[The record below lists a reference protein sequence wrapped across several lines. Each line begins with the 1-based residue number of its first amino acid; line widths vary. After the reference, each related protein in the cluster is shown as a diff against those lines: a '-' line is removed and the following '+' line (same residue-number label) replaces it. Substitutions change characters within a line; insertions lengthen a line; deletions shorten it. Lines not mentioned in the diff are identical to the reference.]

1 MALPLAMRKDIRD
14 HEEKIADVLKQ
25 MSAALG
31 FEVTHDIS
39 WEGIAAQ
46 VPNAHEKQ
54 PGRTVFLHLA
64 SILKAIQ
71 FQCKDDEIIKQEFA
85 RVISKKKVS
94 VVAEETDGD
103 KRYILG
109 GLAPAGVRFVD
120 GVMQVVINSKTFGG
134 TLNALENLNIAEVI
148 SKTCTPSGSMPLLVR
163 HALHETEP
171 ARAASLK
178 KISAALGQPIELEF
192 NASEFYNQL
201 GAFNCHAG
209 DRADMAVFIKNALDG
224 LATLVEKSCKDS
236 MVKEA
241 IQDALRNKKIKFLLQ
256 KDAIAFDDRKKYG
269 GGAQCGMKL
278 SGGDMIIVLSANQFS
293 RGSIGGNVADINI
306 QTLL

>member
-1 MALPLAMRKDIRD
+1 MSLPLAARKDIRD
-14 HEEKIADVLKQ
+14 HEEKIVDVMKQ
-25 MSAALG
+25 MSAAFG

-39 WEGIAAQ
+39 WEGIAAN
-46 VPNAHEKQ
+46 VPNIQEKQ
-54 PGRTVFLHLA
+54 PGRTVYVNLA
-64 SILKAIQ
+64 SLLKAIQ
-71 FQCKDDEIIKQEFA
+71 SQCKDDALVKQEFA

-103 KRYILG
+103 KRYVLG

-120 GVMQVVINSKTFGG
+120 GMMQVVINAKTFGG
-134 TLNALENLNIAEVI
+134 TLNALERLNVAEVM
-148 SKTCTPSGSMPLLVR
+148 SKTCVPPGGMPLLVR

-178 KISAALGQPIELEF
+178 KISAALGHPIELEF
-192 NASEFYNQL
+192 DPNEFYQQL
-201 GAFNCHAG
+201 GAFKCHAG
-209 DRADMAVFIKNALDG
+209 DREDMALFIKNVLDG
-224 LATLVEKSCKDS
+224 LANLVEKSCKDS

-241 IQDALRNKKIKFLLQ
+241 IQDAMRNKKIKFLLL
-256 KDAIAFDDRKKYG
+256 AEIPFDDRKKYAG
-269 GGAQCGMKL
+269 GPQCGMKL

-293 RGSIGGNVADINI
+293 QRSVGSNVADIKI

>member
-1 MALPLAMRKDIRD
+1 MRKDIRD

-31 FEVTHDIS
+31 FEVTLDIS

-54 PGRTVFLHLA
+54 PGRSVWLHLA
-64 SILKAIQ
+64 SLLKAIQ
-71 FQCKDDEIIKQEFA
+71 SQCKDDDLIKQEFA
-85 RVISKKKVS
+85 RVIAKKKVS

-103 KRYILG
+103 KRYVLG

-120 GVMQVVINSKTFGG
+120 GVMQVVINAKTFGG
-134 TLNALENLNIAEVI
+134 TLNALERLNVAEVM
-148 SKTCTPSGSMPLLVR
+148 SKTCVPPGGMPLLVR

-178 KISAALGQPIELEF
+178 KISAAVGQPIDLEL
-192 NASEFYNQL
+192 NANEFYNQL
-201 GAFNCHAG
+201 GAMKCHAG
-209 DRADMAVFIKNALDG
+209 DREDMAVFIKNALDG
-224 LATLVEKSCKDS
+224 LATLLEKSCKDS
-236 MVKEA
+236 MAKEA
-241 IQDALRNKKIKFLLQ
+241 IQDAMRNKKVKFLLLP
-256 KDAIAFDDRKKYG
+256 DIAFDDRKKFAG
-269 GGAQCGMKL
+269 GPQCGMKL

-293 RGSIGGNVADINI
+293 RGSIASNVAGIKLE
-306 QTLL
+306 TLL